1 MKPRFRNYYIAFTKS
16 GRRVMFYSPY
26 DDYQPGDSVILA
38 GDNSIWHV
46 TIEYAFKSRYT
57 MYIFQ
62 RYEDF
67 NIANTPACII
77 PL

>member
-1 MKPRFRNYYIAFTKS
+1 MKPEFRNYYIAFTES
-16 GRRVMFYSPY
+16 GRRVLFYSPC

-38 GDNSIWHV
+38 GENSVWHV
-46 TIEYAFKSRYT
+46 TIEYGFKSRRT
-57 MYIFQ
+57 MFIFQ

-67 NIANTPACII
+67 NMENKPACII